1 MKVVSLKIVTNM
13 HIYQPIYHYYF
24 QSCMILLK
32 MIIET
37 IYKELRHLWNS
48 SFEVFDAYIFA
59 RTLHVKF
66 ISSRFLILE
75 LIWGY
80 VGLNAKIIHA
90 KFVTKKYNN
99 LFEWENDRNKGMFRD
114 VPYILLV
121 LFVAFFCSTK
131 SSKLRA

>member
-1 MKVVSLKIVTNM
+1 MKVVSLKIVTNI
-13 HIYQPIYHYYF
+13 HIYQTIYHYYF
-24 QSCMILLK
+24 QSYMILLK

-37 IYKELRHLWNS
+37 IYKELRHLRNS
-48 SFEVFDAYIFA
+48 SFEVFDGYIFA
-59 RTLHVKF
+59 HTLRVKF

-75 LIWGY
+75 LSWGC
-80 VGLNAKIIHA
+80 VCLNAKIIHA

-99 LFEWENDRNKGMFRD
+99 LFKWENDRNKGMFRD

-121 LFVAFFCSTK
+121 LFVAFFCFTK